1 MKKEQTKK
9 SMRRLAWKLALLG
22 VLCLGLAISI
32 SAGIDPY
39 NVFHWQNARDNGVEP
54 NKNYVKTQY
63 VLHHP
68 EKYNMFIFGNSRVGS
83 LDAAKVTDGVCY
95 NMYYSEGLPAEHYE
109 NITAFLK
116 AGVSIKRIYL
126 GIDDVTCF
134 VNPKMHDDQ
143 LIRRP
148 FRSGESNISFLWD
161 YLNPSVALLSLET
174 ICAHHEEEAGFSERL
189 YSTGNYYLDT
199 SFTEEMLEQEEW
211 PNYFAW
217 YGEEALADIAEI
229 IALCNEQQIELVVFI
244 NPEFYVR
251 FEEAADKGY
260 LDFLKGLA
268 DITDYYSFCGS
279 NSVTCNVQNFHDISH
294 YRMDVGDLMLAVMNG
309 AEVDAALQEEGF
321 GQYVTKENVDA
332 YLAELS
338 Q

>member
-1 MKKEQTKK
+1 
-9 SMRRLAWKLALLG
+9 MRKLAWKLVLLG
-22 VLCLGLAISI
+22 VLCLGLATGI

-109 NITAFLK
+109 NITAFLE

-134 VNPKMHDDQ
+134 VDPVLHDDQ

-148 FRSGESNISFLWD
+148 FRNGEPDISFLRD

-174 ICAHHEEEAGFSERL
+174 ICAYHEKEKDFSERL

-199 SFTEEMLEQEEW
+199 SLTEETMRQEEW

-229 IALCNEQQIELVVFI
+229 VTLCRERQIELIVFV

-251 FEEAADKGY
+251 FEEAVERGY

-268 DITDYYSFCGS
+268 EITDYYSFCGS
-279 NSVTCNVQNFHDISH
+279 NSITCNVENFHDISH
-294 YRMDVGDLMLAVMNG
+294 YRMETGDLMLAVMNDG
-309 AEVDAALQEEGF
+309 EVDETLLAESF
-321 GQYVTKENVDA
+321 GQYVTKENVDE
-332 YLAELS
+332 YLTILS
-338 Q
+338 QNR